1 MEKEIQNI
9 DIYEGDVQQL
19 KLSEDNPFTGI
30 TQSINVLLHQV
41 HNYIEQIKQKNVE
54 ISDKNEQLT
63 ASEEELKAQVDEIDS
78 QKNYIN
84 FLAEHD
90 PLTNLPNRRM
100 FNEKLAQSIENGKR
114 GTVLLLDLDN
124 FKAMN
129 DTLGHLFG
137 DKVLKHLSQKLEAM
151 AGSDLFISR
160 FGGDEFMLL
169 YEMNEN
175 NEDIMDLI
183 KRLFA
188 AINEKFQIDQIE
200 VKIEFS
206 IGVSMFP
213 KDSMDMNELIK
224 YADMAL
230 YDVKGSSKNG
240 YSFYN
245 NVMAE
250 QLIFRQS
257 VKNILRD
264 AIDNDGFKVL
274 YQPQVAIPNGE
285 VIGYEA
291 LLRLKKSGISPADF
305 IAIAE
310 EDGMIIEIGR
320 IVTELVLKQMYDW
333 KEKGLVLKPV
343 SINFSTIQ
351 IQDHEYKEFLLEK
364 LEKYEIDP
372 KLIVIEI
379 TESIFLENKETTIV
393 FLNELRS
400 YGIKIAVDDF
410 GTGYSSLSYLTFL
423 PIDAIKLDRTL
434 NIKFLELE
442 NISVMDSLISLA
454 HSLNLKVVAEGIEE
468 KEQVKRLIVGKCDV
482 IQGFYFCGPLEA
494 EDVEINYNRI
504 YN

>member
-1 MEKEIQNI
+1 MDHGPHYSRLDCNDCGKFVKWGKKPASMIPVEPENTKESNKYTGGFGMNNVSLVGRLTK
-9 DIYEGDVQQL
+9 DPELRYTSTNNTAVCG
-19 KLSEDNPFTGI
+19 FTI
-30 TQSINVLLHQV
+30 AVNRR
-41 HNYIEQIKQKNVE
+41 IKQ
-54 ISDKNEQLT
+54 
-63 ASEEELKAQVDEIDS
+63 
-78 QKNYIN
+78 
-84 FLAEHD
+84 
-90 PLTNLPNRRM
+90 
-100 FNEKLAQSIENGKR
+100 
-114 GTVLLLDLDN
+114 
-124 FKAMN
+124 
-129 DTLGHLFG
+129 
-137 DKVLKHLSQKLEAM
+137 
-151 AGSDLFISR
+151 
-160 FGGDEFMLL
+160 
-169 YEMNEN
+169 
-175 NEDIMDLI
+175 
-183 KRLFA
+183 
-188 AINEKFQIDQIE
+188 
-200 VKIEFS
+200 
-206 IGVSMFP
+206 
-213 KDSMDMNELIK
+213 
-224 YADMAL
+224 
-230 YDVKGSSKNG
+230 
-240 YSFYN
+240 
-245 NVMAE
+245 
-250 QLIFRQS
+250 
-257 VKNILRD
+257 
-264 AIDNDGFKVL
+264 DG
-274 YQPQVAIPNGE
+274 QPE
-285 VIGYEA
+285 
-291 LLRLKKSGISPADF
+291 ADF

-494 EDVEINYNRI
+494 EDVKINYNKI